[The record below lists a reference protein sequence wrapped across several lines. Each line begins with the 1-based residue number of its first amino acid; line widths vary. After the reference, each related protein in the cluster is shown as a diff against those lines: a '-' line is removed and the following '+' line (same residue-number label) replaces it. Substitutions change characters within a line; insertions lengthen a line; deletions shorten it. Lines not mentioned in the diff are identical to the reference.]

1 MPDQEST
8 IKMPNFQ
15 LPLVVDVSS
24 SPLQVGIPQ
33 PNGWLRIETDPEQ
46 AMDGL
51 FRATKKLFQDQPD
64 DLNAIDAV
72 YYCCG
77 PGSTLS
83 LRLAAAFVKTL
94 LWEAKGR
101 ISLFQYNALDLA
113 ACMTKESI
121 NSIQAPF
128 RMGKRFVRTGKVRA
142 IGQKNVLLEEDA
154 LEKYPQSLHLLGPRA
169 IAIEI
174 PEAQILK
181 YDLNSVNGL
190 TDLNLVSETAE
201 QPAPYS
207 TEPMTFKKWEGVIP
221 AKK

>member
-1 MPDQEST
+1 MPDEEST
-8 IKMPNFQ
+8 IKMPHFQ

-46 AMDGL
+46 AMEGL
-51 FRATKKLFQDQPD
+51 FRATQNLFQDQPD

-207 TEPMTFKKWEGVIP
+207 PEPMTFKKWEGVIP

>member
-1 MPDQEST
+1 
-8 IKMPNFQ
+8 MPNFQ

-46 AMDGL
+46 AMEGL
-51 FRATKKLFQDQPD
+51 FRATQNLFQDQPD

-207 TEPMTFKKWEGVIP
+207 PEPMTFKKWEGVIP

>member
-33 PNGWLRIETDPEQ
+33 TNGWLRIETDPEQ
-46 AMDGL
+46 AMEGL
-51 FRATKKLFQDQPD
+51 FRATQNLFQDQPD

-190 TDLNLVSETAE
+190 TDLNLVSETTE

-207 TEPMTFKKWEGVIP
+207 PEPMTFKKWEGVIP

>member
-46 AMDGL
+46 AMEGL
-51 FRATKKLFQDQPD
+51 FRATQNLFQDQPD

-128 RMGKRFVRTGKVRA
+128 RMGKRFVRTGKVHA
-142 IGQKNVLLEEDA
+142 IGQKNVLMEEDA

-190 TDLNLVSETAE
+190 TDLNLVSETTE

-207 TEPMTFKKWEGVIP
+207 PEPMTFKKWEGVIP

>member
-1 MPDQEST
+1 
-8 IKMPNFQ
+8 MPNFQ
-15 LPLVVDVSS
+15 LPLAVDVSS

-51 FRATKKLFQDQPD
+51 FRATKKLFQDQPN

-142 IGQKNVLLEEDA
+142 IGQKNILLEEEA

-190 TDLNLVSETAE
+190 TDLNIVSETAE

-207 TEPMTFKKWEGVIP
+207 PEPMTFKKWEGVIP

>member
-15 LPLVVDVSS
+15 LPLAVDVSS

-142 IGQKNVLLEEDA
+142 IGQKNILLEEEA

-190 TDLNLVSETAE
+190 TDLNIVSETAE

-207 TEPMTFKKWEGVIP
+207 PEPMTFKKWEGVIP

>member
-46 AMDGL
+46 AMEGL
-51 FRATKKLFQDQPD
+51 FRATQKLFQDQPD

-113 ACMTKESI
+113 ASMTKESI

-142 IGQKNVLLEEDA
+142 IGQKNILLEEDA
-154 LEKYPQSLHLLGPRA
+154 LEKYPQSLHILGPRA

-174 PEAQILK
+174 TEVQILK

-207 TEPMTFKKWEGVIP
+207 PEPMTFKKWEGVIP

>member
-33 PNGWLRIETDPEQ
+33 TNGWLRIETDPEQ
-46 AMDGL
+46 AMEGL
-51 FRATKKLFQDQPD
+51 FRATQNLFQDQPD

-72 YYCCG
+72 YYCCR

-207 TEPMTFKKWEGVIP
+207 PEPMTFKKWEGVIP

>member
-1 MPDQEST
+1 
-8 IKMPNFQ
+8 MPNFQ
-15 LPLVVDVSS
+15 LPLAVDVSS

-51 FRATKKLFQDQPD
+51 FRATKKLFQDQPN

-94 LWEAKGR
+94 LWEANGR

-142 IGQKNVLLEEDA
+142 IGQKNILLEEEA

-190 TDLNLVSETAE
+190 TDLNIVSETAE

-207 TEPMTFKKWEGVIP
+207 PEPMTFKKWEGVIP

>member
-15 LPLVVDVSS
+15 LPLAVDVSS

-51 FRATKKLFQDQPD
+51 FRATKKLFQDQPN

-142 IGQKNVLLEEDA
+142 IGQKNILLEEEA

-190 TDLNLVSETAE
+190 TDLNIVSETAE

-207 TEPMTFKKWEGVIP
+207 PEPMTFKKWEGVIP

>member
-1 MPDQEST
+1 MPDKEST

-46 AMDGL
+46 AMEGL
-51 FRATKKLFQDQPD
+51 FRATQKLFQDQPG

-83 LRLAAAFVKTL
+83 LRLAAAFVKAL

-207 TEPMTFKKWEGVIP
+207 PEPMTFKKWEGVIP

>member
-46 AMDGL
+46 AMEGL
-51 FRATKKLFQDQPD
+51 FRATQKLFQDQPD

-142 IGQKNVLLEEDA
+142 IGHKNILLEEDA
-154 LEKYPQSLHLLGPRA
+154 LEKYPQSLHILGPRA

-207 TEPMTFKKWEGVIP
+207 PEPMTFKKWEGVIP

>member
-15 LPLVVDVSS
+15 LPLAVDVSS

-142 IGQKNVLLEEDA
+142 IGQKNILLEEEA
-154 LEKYPQSLHLLGPRA
+154 LEKYPQSLHLIGPRA

-190 TDLNLVSETAE
+190 TDLNIVSETAE

-207 TEPMTFKKWEGVIP
+207 PEPMTFKKWEGVIP

>member
-33 PNGWLRIETDPEQ
+33 TNGWLRIETDPEQ
-46 AMDGL
+46 AMEGL
-51 FRATKKLFQDQPD
+51 FRATQKLFQDQPD

-142 IGQKNVLLEEDA
+142 IGKKNVLLEEDA

-174 PEAQILK
+174 SEAQILK

-207 TEPMTFKKWEGVIP
+207 PEPMTFKKWEGVIP

>member
-15 LPLVVDVSS
+15 LPLAVDVSS

-51 FRATKKLFQDQPD
+51 FRATKKLFQDQPN

-142 IGQKNVLLEEDA
+142 IGQKNILLEEDA

-190 TDLNLVSETAE
+190 TDLNIVSETAE

-207 TEPMTFKKWEGVIP
+207 PEPMTFKKWEGVIP

>member
-46 AMDGL
+46 AMEGL
-51 FRATKKLFQDQPD
+51 FRASQNLFQDQPD

-207 TEPMTFKKWEGVIP
+207 PEPMTFKKWEGVIP

>member
-142 IGQKNVLLEEDA
+142 IGQKNILLEEDA

-190 TDLNLVSETAE
+190 TDLNIVSETAE

-207 TEPMTFKKWEGVIP
+207 PEPMTFKKWEGVIP

>member
-33 PNGWLRIETDPEQ
+33 PNGWLRVETDPEQ
-46 AMDGL
+46 AMEGL
-51 FRATKKLFQDQPD
+51 FRATQNLFQDQPD

-142 IGQKNVLLEEDA
+142 IGKKNVLLEEDA

-174 PEAQILK
+174 SEAQILK

-207 TEPMTFKKWEGVIP
+207 PEPMTFKKWEGVIP

>member
-46 AMDGL
+46 AMEGL
-51 FRATKKLFQDQPD
+51 FRATQKLFQDQPD

-174 PEAQILK
+174 SEAQILK

-207 TEPMTFKKWEGVIP
+207 PEPMTFKKWEGVIP

>member
-1 MPDQEST
+1 
-8 IKMPNFQ
+8 MPNFQ

-33 PNGWLRIETDPEQ
+33 TNGWLRIETDPEQ
-46 AMDGL
+46 AMEGL
-51 FRATKKLFQDQPD
+51 FRATQNLFQDQPD

-190 TDLNLVSETAE
+190 TDLNLVSETTE

-207 TEPMTFKKWEGVIP
+207 PEPMTFKKWEGVIP

>member
-1 MPDQEST
+1 
-8 IKMPNFQ
+8 MPNFQ

-33 PNGWLRIETDPEQ
+33 PNGWLRVETDPEQ
-46 AMDGL
+46 AMEGL
-51 FRATKKLFQDQPD
+51 FRATQKLFQDQPD

-207 TEPMTFKKWEGVIP
+207 PEPMTFKKWEGVIP

>member
-33 PNGWLRIETDPEQ
+33 PNGWLRLETDPEQ

-51 FRATKKLFQDQPD
+51 FRATQKLFQDQTD

-142 IGQKNVLLEEDA
+142 IGQKNILLEEDA

-190 TDLNLVSETAE
+190 TDLNIVSETAE

-207 TEPMTFKKWEGVIP
+207 PEPMTFKKWEGVIP

>member
-46 AMDGL
+46 AMEGL
-51 FRATKKLFQDQPD
+51 FRATQKLFQDQPD

-72 YYCCG
+72 YYCFG

-113 ACMTKESI
+113 ACMTKECI

-142 IGQKNVLLEEDA
+142 IGHKNILLEEDA
-154 LEKYPQSLHLLGPRA
+154 LEKYPQSLHILGPRA

-174 PEAQILK
+174 PEVQILK

-207 TEPMTFKKWEGVIP
+207 PEPMTFKKWEGVIP

>member
-1 MPDQEST
+1 MPEQKLASQPTDS
-8 IKMPNFQ
+8 Q

-24 SPLQVGIPQ
+24 SPLQVGIPTSD
-33 PNGWLRIETDPEQ
+33 GWAKLESSSNQ
-46 AMDGL
+46 AMEGL
-51 FRATKKLFQDQPD
+51 FQATLKLFHNRTGQ
-64 DLNAIDAV
+64 LKAINTI

-77 PGSTLS
+77 PGSTLG

-101 ISLFQYNALDLA
+101 IRLFQYNALDLA
-113 ACMTKESI
+113 TCMANEPI
-121 NSIQAPF
+121 NSVQAPF

-142 IGQKNVLLEEDA
+142 IGQKNILLEDDA
-154 LEKYPQSLHLLGPRA
+154 LDKYPQSLHIPGPRA

-174 PEAQILK
+174 PDAQIIK

-207 TEPMTFKKWEGVIP
+207 PEPMTFKKWEGVIP
-221 AKK
+221 AKQ

>member
-1 MPDQEST
+1 
-8 IKMPNFQ
+8 MPNFQ

-46 AMDGL
+46 AMEGL
-51 FRATKKLFQDQPD
+51 FRATQNLFQDQPD

-190 TDLNLVSETAE
+190 TDLNLVSETTE

-207 TEPMTFKKWEGVIP
+207 PEPMTFKKWEGVIP

>member
-1 MPDQEST
+1 
-8 IKMPNFQ
+8 MPNFQ

-24 SPLQVGIPQ
+24 SPLQVGVPQ
-33 PNGWLRIETDPEQ
+33 TNGWLRIETDPEQ
-46 AMDGL
+46 AMEGL
-51 FRATKKLFQDQPD
+51 FRATQNLFQDQPD
-64 DLNAIDAV
+64 DLNAIDVV

-207 TEPMTFKKWEGVIP
+207 PEPMTFKKWEGVIP

>member
-1 MPDQEST
+1 MPDQKST

-33 PNGWLRIETDPEQ
+33 TKGWLRIETDPEQ
-46 AMDGL
+46 AMEGL
-51 FRATKKLFQDQPD
+51 FRATQNLFQDQPD

-190 TDLNLVSETAE
+190 TDLNLVSETTE

-207 TEPMTFKKWEGVIP
+207 PEPMTFKKWEGVIP

>member
-46 AMDGL
+46 AMEGL
-51 FRATKKLFQDQPD
+51 FRATQKLFQDQPD

-142 IGQKNVLLEEDA
+142 IGQKNILLEEDA
-154 LEKYPQSLHLLGPRA
+154 LEKYPQSLHILGPRA

-207 TEPMTFKKWEGVIP
+207 PEPMTFKKWEGVIP

>member
-8 IKMPNFQ
+8 IKMPSFQ

-46 AMDGL
+46 AMEGL
-51 FRATKKLFQDQPD
+51 FRATQKLFQDQPD
-64 DLNAIDAV
+64 DLNSIDAV

-207 TEPMTFKKWEGVIP
+207 PEPMTFKKWEGVIP

>member
-1 MPDQEST
+1 
-8 IKMPNFQ
+8 MPNFQ

-33 PNGWLRIETDPEQ
+33 PNGWLRIETDQEQ
-46 AMDGL
+46 AMEGL
-51 FRATKKLFQDQPD
+51 FRATQKLFQDQPD
-64 DLNAIDAV
+64 NLNEIDAV

-128 RMGKRFVRTGKVRA
+128 RMGKRFVRTGKNRK
-142 IGQKNVLLEEDA
+142 IGQKNILLEDDA
-154 LEKYPQSLHLLGPRA
+154 LKQYPKSLHLLGPRA

-190 TDLNLVSETAE
+190 TDLNLISEPAE

-207 TEPMTFKKWEGVIP
+207 PEPMTFKKWEGVIP

>member
-46 AMDGL
+46 AMEGL
-51 FRATKKLFQDQPD
+51 FRATQKLFQDQPD

-207 TEPMTFKKWEGVIP
+207 PEPMTFKKWEGVIP

>member
-1 MPDQEST
+1 
-8 IKMPNFQ
+8 MPNFQ

-51 FRATKKLFQDQPD
+51 FRATKKLFQDQPN

-142 IGQKNVLLEEDA
+142 IGQKNILLEEEA

-190 TDLNLVSETAE
+190 TDLNIVSETAE

-207 TEPMTFKKWEGVIP
+207 PEPMTFKKWEGVIP

>member
-46 AMDGL
+46 AMEGL
-51 FRATKKLFQDQPD
+51 FRATQNLFQDQPD

-207 TEPMTFKKWEGVIP
+207 PEPMTFKKWEGVIP